1 MGVRRDGLDFEARGH
16 TKWDIGRYEAGECP
30 FSSLQRRSNPCHF
43 ADLLATPQGLA
54 MVGVAG
60 VSNDES
66 NLFVKLKKEHISS
79 QGRKVG

>member
-1 MGVRRDGLDFEARGH
+1 MKRDGLDFEARGH
-16 TKWDIGRYEAGECP
+16 TKWDIGKYEAGECP
-30 FSSLQRRSNPCHF
+30 FSSSQCRSDPRHF
-43 ADLLATPQGLA
+43 ADPLATLQGLA
-54 MVGVAG
+54 TVGVAG